1 MSSSKWIKKDI
12 KAENLVT
19 LETNAPTHE
28 LAQQIMIIIS
38 SYKKEKEKKKRIHS
52 IKERTEKKRKGIRE
66 RELGKGIPFG

>member
-38 SYKKEKEKKKRIHS
+38 SYKKEKEKKK
-52 IKERTEKKRKGIRE
+52 EYTV
-66 RELGKGIPFG
+66 

>member
-19 LETNAPTHE
+19 LETNVPTHE

-38 SYKKEKEKKKRIHS
+38 SYKKEKEKKKNTQYKGKDR
-52 IKERTEKKRKGIRE
+52 KEKKGN
-66 RELGKGIPFG
+66 